1 MSLKNSDLM
10 IVRSFPYPNSTEKV
24 QAAINK
30 FVEVIYRPNVDM
42 IRVMRA
48 IKKAQKLWM
57 FLPVYIRSLSEEE
70 KKMVEE
76 GMDIMMN
83 QDRIKEKEEYMKN
96 ASADEKNNL
105 RYLFFLDRLE
115 NFDVNPSWT
124 WKGL

>member
-1 MSLKNSDLM
+1 
-10 IVRSFPYPNSTEKV
+10 
-24 QAAINK
+24 
-30 FVEVIYRPNVDM
+30 
-42 IRVMRA
+42 
-48 IKKAQKLWM
+48 M

-124 WKGL
+124 